1 MICPYCGKD
10 IPDGASFCGNCGSPI
25 QAGSMGSADAAPN
38 GHSEAYNYFEGSS
51 QQGMNQNQTAGQNGY
66 QQNGYQGDGYQPN
79 SPYQNQ
85 GGYYT
90 PPAPQG
96 RATNRSIPV
105 CVILSIVTLGIY
117 GLYWLVVMTDEMNMV
132 TGDTGATTGG
142 MTLLFSIITCGIY
155 EIYWAYKMGE
165 KVDRLKGQPGGSS
178 PVLFLILGIFG
189 LQIINYC
196 LIQDTL
202 NKFA

>member
-1 MICPYCGKD
+1 
-10 IPDGASFCGNCGSPI
+10 
-25 QAGSMGSADAAPN
+25 MGSADAAPN

-66 QQNGYQGDGYQPN
+66 QQNGYQQNGYQQYGYQQN
-79 SPYQNQ
+79 GPYQNP
-85 GGYYT
+85 GGYNGQPNDYYSA
-90 PPAPQG
+90 PAPQG